1 MPFQGFTMSPPY
13 GGLDL
18 VSPIDNMDPAY
29 ALELVNVFPGAGA
42 PTVRLGY
49 DQFANVGASTPIKLL
64 APINLKD
71 GTTQLVACTKVFL
84 TWAVGL

>member
-1 MPFQGFTMSPPY
+1 MSPPY

-18 VSPIDNMDPAY
+18 VSPIDNMDPAF

-49 DQFANVGASTPIKLL
+49 SQFANVGVSTPVRTIVPL
-64 APINLKD
+64 NLKD
-71 GTTQLVACTKVFL
+71 GSTYALL
-84 TWAVGL
+84 R